1 MIPKKPDDVIWSD
14 EQWEAIY
21 DSEKNI
27 LVSAGAGS
35 GKTAVLKQRVV
46 EKLINGVSLRNMII
60 LTFTNAA
67 AAEMKERIR
76 NVILEEIDKGNKEL
90 IKEYEYVD
98 QANIQTFDSFCLDLV
113 KKYHYVLNMD
123 RNISVIDSALLTVFK
138 RKTIKEIFN
147 KYYEDND
154 EVFKKLVK
162 HFCIKNTNEL
172 EKNIVS
178 ISEKLD
184 LLINKDEYLNN
195 YENEFFN
202 EEKLKLFEKDFVEE
216 IKEKIGYI
224 GETLNEL
231 KKLSKDNKYLE
242 NVEKLKTKYE
252 EFLTAK
258 TFDEIRNAK
267 YVNVKTSTKFDEE
280 LIPIFE
286 EAKEKCDKM
295 SKYIDDMINISSIDE
310 QIKKYLEYKDIIM
323 KIIEIIK
330 KLDDAVLSFKH
341 KHNAYEFND
350 ITKIVINLLKKDDYK
365 ISKEIKSSMNEIMID
380 EYQDTSDIQEE
391 LISLIA
397 RDDNTY
403 MVGDIKQS
411 IYAFR
416 NANSDNFGNK
426 YQEYKKEDNNNR
438 VIELSKNF
446 RSREEVLK
454 NINFMFGEI
463 MNLKFGGVDYN
474 NGHKL
479 IYGNVKFDSLK
490 DHNNDFEIY
499 TYTKDELQNLK
510 EDVAEAIIIAKDIK
524 KKIDSGYLLLDGKTP
539 VKASYKDFCIL
550 CSARTH
556 FDTYKKV
563 FESMGIPLQ
572 IFKKENFVSSDDVI
586 SIINLFRLIND
597 FDKLKKIGYISSDK
611 KIYIDLVNEIKFC
624 LISVL
629 RSFIVGAKNKEIN
642 DILLDKN
649 FLETFKNIYPDVY
662 FKIKNLSEIID
673 KVPLKKFAEEVFTA
687 FDIYNQ
693 IIKLTNIDNV
703 ENRIMYILEKCEELS
718 NMGYN
723 LSEFIDYFES
733 VKKHDKDIEISKT
746 GDSSKNAVSI
756 MTIHNSKGLEY
767 NVCYFPDLKSTF
779 KLEEFKSMIV
789 FDKEYGIMIPIF
801 IEGMQQFFVK
811 NLFKMKMKEKE
822 IGEKLRL
829 LYVAFTRAIDKFILV
844 CPDFVNK
851 TKEFTYQNMNKILFN
866 SFYDVILS
874 LESRLANRFS
884 FYKTT
889 NIIPK
894 SLPKIDCSVIEDSKD
909 EVEIVDIKIDENI
922 LSKEKASN
930 DLSDDEKYIHNKLID
945 KQTKE
950 KLDFGTEMH
959 KYLECI
965 DYSRYEEE
973 INELFANGFINEYF
987 RNKLISFYKNLN
999 EIMRLGYKYESVEF
1013 HHEYEFIYEENDKML
1028 NGIIDLLIELDEN
1041 MIIIDYKLK
1050 NVSIDKYM
1058 NQMKAYYDYIS
1069 LLTDK
1074 PIDVYLY
1081 SIIDEKFE
1089 HVLFK

>member
-341 KHNAYEFND
+341 KHNVYEFND
-350 ITKIVINLLKKDDYK
+350 IAKIVIKLLKKDDYK

-416 NANSDNFGNK
+416 NANLDNFGNK

-539 VKASYKDFCIL
+539 EKASYKDFCIL

-649 FLETFKNIYPDVY
+649 FLETFKNIYPDVIR
-662 FKIKNLSEIID
+662 KELVN
-673 KVPLKKFAEEVFTA
+673 
-687 FDIYNQ
+687 FD
-693 IIKLTNIDNV
+693 
-703 ENRIMYILEKCEELS
+703 
-718 NMGYN
+718 
-723 LSEFIDYFES
+723 
-733 VKKHDKDIEISKT
+733 
-746 GDSSKNAVSI
+746 
-756 MTIHNSKGLEY
+756 
-767 NVCYFPDLKSTF
+767 
-779 KLEEFKSMIV
+779 
-789 FDKEYGIMIPIF
+789 
-801 IEGMQQFFVK
+801 
-811 NLFKMKMKEKE
+811 
-822 IGEKLRL
+822 
-829 LYVAFTRAIDKFILV
+829 
-844 CPDFVNK
+844 
-851 TKEFTYQNMNKILFN
+851 
-866 SFYDVILS
+866 
-874 LESRLANRFS
+874 
-884 FYKTT
+884 
-889 NIIPK
+889 
-894 SLPKIDCSVIEDSKD
+894 
-909 EVEIVDIKIDENI
+909 
-922 LSKEKASN
+922 
-930 DLSDDEKYIHNKLID
+930 
-945 KQTKE
+945 
-950 KLDFGTEMH
+950 
-959 KYLECI
+959 
-965 DYSRYEEE
+965 
-973 INELFANGFINEYF
+973 
-987 RNKLISFYKNLN
+987 
-999 EIMRLGYKYESVEF
+999 
-1013 HHEYEFIYEENDKML
+1013 
-1028 NGIIDLLIELDEN
+1028 
-1041 MIIIDYKLK
+1041 
-1050 NVSIDKYM
+1050 
-1058 NQMKAYYDYIS
+1058 
-1069 LLTDK
+1069 
-1074 PIDVYLY
+1074 
-1081 SIIDEKFE
+1081 
-1089 HVLFK
+1089 